1 MPAMMEMIMILIILK
16 KMIMIK
22 ILKNSKKFQPMNLLK
37 YSLFLLIFANNFI
50 KANNKNKINR

>member
-1 MPAMMEMIMILIILK
+1 MEMIMILIILK